1 MSFINFKGPKRREG
15 QPLVE
20 WLKETRLST
29 EEAYKAVAVLFVLTI
44 FATALAKVLI
54 TALLAV

>member
-1 MSFINFKGPKRREG
+1 MSLINFKGPKRREG

-29 EEAYKAVAVLFVLTI
+29 RRPTRPSPSYSF
-44 FATALAKVLI
+44 
-54 TALLAV
+54 